1 MAIYEEFSLLDSLF
15 CFKSIFVRFCSDF
28 RQKMQICIYK
38 NMCKEIFFL
47 QQNFIRMVKMLK
59 PIEELTFTDDFMF
72 GRIMQNPEI
81 CKGLLERLLEIK
93 IDRIEY
99 PTLQK
104 TISPHY
110 KSKGIRLDVY
120 VQDTNRVFDIE
131 IQNVLDDNL
140 PKRTRYYQSMMDI
153 DLLLKGKNYTE
164 LKESFVIFV
173 CKEDFFGLNLPCY
186 SFSNICKENPE
197 LQLGDEN
204 HKIIFNASA
213 FENEKNVEKKSILE
227 YILDKKSTSD
237 FTEQLDNI
245 VEKTKLNELFRGD
258 YLAWGLAE
266 FDAEQRGYK
275 EGVQEGYFSGMSDGI
290 QQGEHLKAVETAKN
304 MLLYGDSVEKI
315 SKVTGLSLE
324 TIQSLK

>member
-1 MAIYEEFSLLDSLF
+1 
-15 CFKSIFVRFCSDF
+15 
-28 RQKMQICIYK
+28 
-38 NMCKEIFFL
+38 
-47 QQNFIRMVKMLK
+47 MLK

-120 VQDTNRVFDIE
+120 VQDTNSVFDIE

-237 FTEQLDNI
+237 FTEQLDNL

-258 YLAWGLAE
+258 YMAWGLAE
-266 FDAEQRGYK
+266 FDAEQRGKK
-275 EGVQEGYFSGMSDGI
+275 EGYSAGVADGISQGI
-290 QQGEHLKAVETAKN
+290 QQGEKQAKIETAKN

-315 SKVTGLSLE
+315 SQITNLPLATVIELSK
-324 TIQSLK
+324 Q